1 MSTEVLFDIV
11 GGFMLVFGLPI
22 GIMFV
27 SEMF

>member
-1 MSTEVLFDIV
+1 MSHEVLFDIV

-22 GIMFV
+22 GLILV